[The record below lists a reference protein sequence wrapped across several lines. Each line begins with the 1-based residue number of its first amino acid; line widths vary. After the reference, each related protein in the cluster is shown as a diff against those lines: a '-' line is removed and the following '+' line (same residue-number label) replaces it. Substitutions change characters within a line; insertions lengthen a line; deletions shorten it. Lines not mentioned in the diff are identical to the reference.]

1 MVARPRVDD
10 SCTQTSVRYV
20 TRVKHE
26 LNFGSALVA
35 RFCKQNQ
42 QSARKRNN
50 NFVFIFRRNRA
61 PRCCNDVE
69 VGSGA
74 GTEGGWCEFGSHH
87 SHTLESLVH
96 SFTFTVFFLARPE
109 KFVAGGCKENTRPLT
124 TSVAESSVYDHRL
137 RREHATVLCDRN
149 VGFNVH

>member
-10 SCTQTSVRYV
+10 SCTQKSVRYV

-42 QSARKRNN
+42 QSAR
-50 NFVFIFRRNRA
+50 RRKL
-61 PRCCNDVE
+61 PDVVTSWMLGVERVLKE
-69 VGSGA
+69 VGA
-74 GTEGGWCEFGSHH
+74 KVICVICT
-87 SHTLESLVH
+87 TLNLSCSLPSS
-96 SFTFTVFFLARPE
+96 SFFRARPE

-124 TSVAESSVYDHRL
+124 TTIAQLSPWHHRFH
-137 RREHATVLCDRN
+137 REHATVLCDSN
-149 VGFNVH
+149 VCQNFHSFVAA